1 MFDVGFSELVVIG
14 VIALLVLGPKRLPEA
29 ARTAGKWVGRARR
42 FMAEVKQDFDVEMN
56 KEELAELRQLKQEL
70 EATRYVM
77 EDAPSK
83 LSQAITAQP
92 ALLVPTIHSPEST
105 SSAHLPDIALLRPA
119 RPKRAKANPAK
130 KSRAKKKH
138 DAPEP
143 SRDA

>member
-92 ALLVPTIHSPEST
+92 ASLAPTIHSPEST
-105 SSAHLPDIALLRPA
+105 TSAHSPDIALPRPA

-143 SRDA
+143 NRDA